1 MKRADM
7 EALDNPDKVNRY
19 VDFLLLDDGSA
30 VATANDG
37 WPLLCT
43 GASWATIAERM
54 DEAVPSFTSD
64 DAQSCRG
71 SIRFTITATGWLCL
85 PPTIMK
91 LTGLNSISPN
101 GPKAE
106 EVLLSAPWYLVGLL
120 LLSRF
125 LI

>member
-1 MKRADM
+1 M

-71 SIRFTITATGWLCL
+71 FDTFYHNGHRMAVFAAHHNEADGV
-85 PPTIMK
+85 K
-91 LTGLNSISPN
+91 LNI
-101 GPKAE
+101 AE
-106 EVLLSAPWYLVGLL
+106 WPQSGGSSSFSSLVSCWAAP
-120 LLSRF
+120 SEPF